1 MRLKIELSQLKNI
14 LSTMYFH
21 NEGVEEEKKY
31 WVLFKER
38 FPNLEI
44 FWRHFIVPAT
54 KRIEDVRDPKE
65 RTCLGTGVQK
75 EITRIVSLHYSVFLA
90 LVYCYDHLQ
99 HFRISSFEDFY
110 AHIVSALDLA
120 EEFLLRV
127 YLLHLKCKGEKSKV
141 LQELTIKEFLQKAE
155 ECYNKYYSGV
165 YENYLKKGKG
175 IPIYL
180 PSRKNV
186 LDEYFK
192 GSQDWKK
199 YKECSKLIR
208 TYRNY
213 IIHNIGFGK
222 FDISDLATLVP
233 KKQESMKY
241 KSWQE
246 FHDLIKQGDPRRI
259 EEDAIDMKEQMVL
272 DIVTTKKMFNRLWA
286 KPIDDIE
293 KLFEL
298 RNKTLQ
304 EKYNIELL

>member
-21 NEGVEEEKKY
+21 NEGVEKEKKY

-44 FWRHFIVPAT
+44 FWRHFIVPGT
-54 KRIEDVRDPKE
+54 KRIEGVKNPRE
-65 RTCLGTGVQK
+65 RRGYGTGVCKDIQY
-75 EITRIVSLHYSVFLA
+75 IISLHYSTFLA
-90 LVYCYDHLQ
+90 LVYFHDHLWN
-99 HFRISSFEDFY
+99 FRISSFEDFY

-155 ECYNKYYSGV
+155 EWYNKYYSGV

-175 IPIYL
+175 IQIYL

-186 LDEYFK
+186 LDECFGK
-192 GSQDWKK
+192 SQDWEK
-199 YKECSKLIR
+199 YKCYSKTTR
-208 TYRNY
+208 PYRNH

-233 KKQESMKY
+233 KKQKSMKF
-241 KSWQE
+241 KLWQE
-246 FHDLIKQGDPRRI
+246 FHDLVKQGDPKAI
-259 EEDAIDMKEQMVL
+259 GENAIDMKEQMVS
-272 DIVTTKKMFNRLWA
+272 DIVALEIILNSLWTN
-286 KPIDDIE
+286 PIHDIE

-298 RNKTLQ
+298 RNRTIQ
-304 EKYNIELL
+304 EKYDIELL